1 MRALRATLR
10 TLRQSKKMTAGVVI
24 LVIMILIGAFSHDI
38 CDWIG
43 RGSSPLEVGWGKNF
57 GHSTFKNPL
66 GTDSDGRNILALTVT
81 GLWTSLKVGFLAGVM
96 STVIG
101 VVIAF
106 FAAYKG
112 GWLDAILRTV
122 TDTFLVVPALPLLI
136 AFTGFAKTVTLVEI
150 CVILA
155 VFSWAGA
162 ARAIRSQVLS
172 LRTRGY
178 VDLAKM
184 TKLNTVEIIFTE
196 LVPNMLP
203 YIALGLS
210 LSAIGSIFFLASL
223 EIIGLGPGNLIDLGW
238 MINAAIHSGAFTLGD
253 WPLFMG
259 PILAIALVFGALNMI
274 NIGLDEVFNPR
285 LRKVAG
291 V

>member
-1 MRALRATLR
+1 
-10 TLRQSKKMTAGVVI
+10 MTAGLVI
-24 LVIMILIGAFSHDI
+24 LVIMVLIGVFSHQI

-57 GHSTFKNPL
+57 GHSSWRNPL
-66 GTDSDGRNILALTVT
+66 GTDADGRNILALTVT
-81 GLWTSLKVGFLAGVM
+81 GLWTSLKVGFLAGIM

-101 VVIAF
+101 VIIAF
-106 FAAYKG
+106 FAAYRG
-112 GWLDAILRTV
+112 GILDAILRTI

-136 AFTGFAKTVTLVEI
+136 AFTGFAKTVSLFEV

-155 VFSWAGA
+155 IFSWAGA

-184 TKLNTVEIIFTE
+184 TKEGTVEIVFTE
-196 LVPNMLP
+196 LIPNMFP
-203 YIALGLS
+203 YIALGMS
-210 LSAIGSIFFLASL
+210 LSAIGAIFFLASL
-223 EIIGLGPGNLIDLGW
+223 EIIGLGPSSLIDLGW
-238 MINAAIHSGAFTLGD
+238 MINAAKSSGAFTLGD
-253 WPLFMG
+253 WPLFIA
-259 PILAIALVFGALNMI
+259 PIVAIALLFGALNMI